1 MTIFLNKITVKF
13 GVIFEKIRGI
23 RKMDKKIIEQLLK
36 LQETDKRI
44 YQLEKKVSQ
53 YPTEVMEL
61 EEQKKEELKKLDS
74 IKKELKKLNSEKK
87 DKELDIQEKR
97 EKIQKIEISLNNVKT
112 NREYR
117 ELLRQ
122 KAILE
127 KEILNIEDKIL
138 EIMEKL
144 ENLENEKDSL
154 EKEINEKLREI
165 DEEIEKKN
173 SALEKSKRELEDLKS
188 LRENLAKEIDPQFIS
203 KYELIRSKVS
213 DGLVIAMIDDNN
225 DVCPAC
231 FIVLPPRLYSD
242 ILKNPE
248 KLFICPNC
256 GRFLCSKENV

>member
-1 MTIFLNKITVKF
+1 
-13 GVIFEKIRGI
+13 
-23 RKMDKKIIEQLLK
+23 MDKKIIEQLLK
-36 LQETDKRI
+36 LQETDRKI

-53 YPTEVMEL
+53 YPTEVKKL
-61 EEQKKEELKKLDS
+61 EEQKEEELKKLDG
-74 IKKELKKLNSEKK
+74 IKKELKKLNAEKK
-87 DKELDIQEKR
+87 DRELDIQEKK

-112 NREYR
+112 NHEYK

-127 KEILNIEDKIL
+127 KEILNIEDEIL

-144 ENLENEKDSL
+144 EDLEKEKDKLENEINKKLKD
-154 EKEINEKLREI
+154 I
-165 DEEIEKKN
+165 DEEIEKKK
-173 SALEKSKRELEDLKS
+173 SDLEKSKRELEDLKS

-213 DGLVIAMIDDNN
+213 DGIVIAIVDN

-231 FIVLPPRLYSD
+231 FMVLPPRLYSD

-256 GRFLCSKENV
+256 GRFLCSEENV